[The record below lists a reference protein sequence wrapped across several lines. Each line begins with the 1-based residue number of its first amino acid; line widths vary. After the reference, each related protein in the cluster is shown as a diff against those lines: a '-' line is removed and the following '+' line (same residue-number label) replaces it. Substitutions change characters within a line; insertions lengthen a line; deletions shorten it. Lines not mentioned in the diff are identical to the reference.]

1 MSSRRNFLLQ
11 TALGVAATTMA
22 PFAATSAFAGNK
34 ATSNKIKGQLPVGM
48 AGYTFAKFDLDQAIA
63 IMNRVNIKY
72 ISVKDIH
79 LPLNSTPEK
88 IQEVLGKFAAA
99 GIKVYAVGVIYMKT
113 KKAVDEAFEYAKR
126 VGVPL
131 IVGVPNPELLDYT
144 EEKIKSYNIRLAVHN
159 HGPEDALYP
168 GPKNAYDLI
177 KDRDER
183 LGLCLD
189 IGHAT
194 RAGEEPSKAILAY
207 RNRIFDLHIKDVSV
221 AAKDGKAIEIGRGVI
236 DFKKLVS
243 ALDKINYQGVCA
255 IEFEKDMSDPLPGI
269 AESAGYFKG
278 VINTVN
284 S

>member
-22 PFAATSAFAGNK
+22 PFAATAALAGDK
-34 ATSNKIKGQLPVGM
+34 VTGAKEKGQLPVGM

-88 IQEVLGKFAAA
+88 IQEVLGKFNAA

-144 EEKIKSYNIRLAVHN
+144 EEKIKAYDIRLAVHN

-177 KDRDER
+177 KNRDPR

-189 IGHAT
+189 IGHAA

-207 RNRIFDLHIKDVSV
+207 KNRIFDLHIKDISV

-236 DFKKLVS
+236 DFKKLVA
-243 ALDKINYQGVCA
+243 ALDKINYSGVCS

-269 AESAGYFKG
+269 AESAGYFRG

>member
-11 TALGVAATTMA
+11 TALGVAATTMG
-22 PFAATSAFAGNK
+22 PLTAAAAVSGSPAKK
-34 ATSNKIKGQLPVGM
+34 ALLPVGM

-63 IMNRVNIKY
+63 MMSRVNIKN

-88 IQEVLGKFAAA
+88 IKEVLGKFAAA
-99 GIKVYAVGVIYMKT
+99 GINVYAVGVIYMKT
-113 KKAVDEAFEYAKR
+113 KQAVDEAFDYAKR

-144 EEKIKSYNIRLAVHN
+144 EEKIKAYNIRLAVHN
-159 HGPEDALYP
+159 HGPEDKLYP

-177 KDRDER
+177 KNRDER

-189 IGHAT
+189 IGHSA
-194 RAGEEPSKAILAY
+194 RAGEEPSKAVLAY
-207 RNRIFDLHIKDVSV
+207 KNRIFDLHIKDISE
-221 AAKDGKAIEIGRGVI
+221 AAKDGKAIELGRGAI
-236 DFKKLVS
+236 DFKKLVQ
-243 ALDKINYQGVCA
+243 ALQKINYAGVCSL
-255 IEFEKDMSDPLPGI
+255 EFEKDMSDPLPGI
-269 AESAGYFKG
+269 AESAGFFRG
-278 VINTVN
+278 VISTVN